1 MPNIVLIQNEYLD
14 LSAMYRVITSATKSG
29 IIGGYALDPNHA
41 FLQMKMVKEC
51 FHKTD
56 GVLLHHFLITFS
68 TRETFRITVDD
79 MLDIGFQIGKMFRDF
94 QLVYGVHF
102 DTDHLHLHL
111 VMNTVSFVDGHKYAQ
126 GLTGFWDMKQMLQK
140 RFPKSDIGI
149 YRSFPNS
156 LCNQYSYSNDDIVL
170 KVN

>member
-1 MPNIVLIQNEYLD
+1 MPNIVIIQNEYRD
-14 LSAMYRVITSATKSG
+14 LSAMYRVITYATKSG

-56 GVLLHHFLITFS
+56 GVLLYHFLITFS
-68 TRETFRITVDD
+68 TREAFRITVDD

-94 QLVYGVHF
+94 QLVCGVHF

-126 GLTGFWDMKQMLQK
+126 GLTGFWNVKRMLQK
-140 RFPKSDIGI
+140 RFPDSDVGI
-149 YRSFPNS
+149 YQSFPDLELNK
-156 LCNQYSYSNDDIVL
+156 YSGTPADDLLRVR
-170 KVN
+170 